1 MRSPSLSSNSLMT
14 YPATTLYI
22 NSTTGDSFSNKS
34 IKIHSSPLINANL
47 QANICFNDSIK
58 SKNISNG
65 SYFDLEKLSN
75 QYNPSYATTSSLN
88 KKNINIRIT
97 TSAKT
102 TTTTTTTTTKT
113 NSQTVNAKTKPVVVL
128 PISIR
133 LNIFIKNV

>member
-47 QANICFNDSIK
+47 QANISFNDSIK
-58 SKNISNG
+58 RTNHGNG

-75 QYNPSYATTSSLN
+75 QYPSYATTSSLN
-88 KKNINIRIT
+88 KKNINI
-97 TSAKT
+97 S
-102 TTTTTTTTTKT
+102 
-113 NSQTVNAKTKPVVVL
+113 
-128 PISIR
+128 
-133 LNIFIKNV
+133 